1 MPPRRRKILGY
12 LAMFLSIDV
21 MVASI
26 LSLILMWLSFSAI
39 GNVLQSLYAGGVTAT
54 AKVEQSLNQ
63 LDSVMVDFGNKS
75 AALSADVAQV
85 AQNVTDQGIIN
96 TLLPPDKETELS
108 LKVDEIKQTVGQVK
122 DGIDTVR
129 SIMQIASAIPFI
141 QTPDLDDSV
150 LGKLDKIVQDIEK
163 FVSDVRQGIEDLRN
177 GVAGA
182 IDQVSAALTQVSTAV
197 FDARFPLAELRAY
210 VQAAN
215 QVLLPFLQAFTPI
228 FFLFVGAIFTIL
240 YGWTAFVMWKFF
252 KWASA
257 WRKGASPTL
266 APAPAVATVTDVAD
280 APVPLIVESQPEEK
294 K

>member
-1 MPPRRRKILGY
+1 
-12 LAMFLSIDV
+12 
-21 MVASI
+21 
-26 LSLILMWLSFSAI
+26 
-39 GNVLQSLYAGGVTAT
+39 
-54 AKVEQSLNQ
+54 
-63 LDSVMVDFGNKS
+63 MVDFGNKS

-85 AQNVTDQGIIN
+85 GQNVADQGIIN

-182 IDQVSAALTQVSTAV
+182 IDQISAALAQVSTAV

-257 WRKGASPTL
+257 WRKAASPTFD
-266 APAPAVATVTDVAD
+266 ARAGRGGGCTSAARCRKQARREEVTHRSLCASRRWIKLSGGFLLLLDR
-280 APVPLIVESQPEEK
+280 PVGSIYTGSR
-294 K
+294 